1 MVLQFML
8 KNDFLLHR
16 TYLQKTLQILPQVF
30 NWLYLTRCLTSFS
43 SIEHLLRLS
52 AVFYSMSSNIDE
64 VLSIEPSALIYLS
77 LETLKTIISTGLL
90 ILLELINLVNS
101 VSNGLTQM
109 VNFPTRIPDCDS
121 HRPAFL
127 DLLLSSDASVCST
140 MASLHWEILIML
152 LSQFPLTFHQ
162 IHNGIHRFTPQ
173 LMTILVLI
181 GMVFVI
187 I

>member
-1 MVLQFML
+1 
-8 KNDFLLHR
+8 
-16 TYLQKTLQILPQVF
+16 
-30 NWLYLTRCLTSFS
+30 
-43 SIEHLLRLS
+43 
-52 AVFYSMSSNIDE
+52 MSSNIDE

-162 IHNGIHRFTPQ
+162 IHNGIHCFTP
-173 LMTILVLI
+173 
-181 GMVFVI
+181 
-187 I
+187 